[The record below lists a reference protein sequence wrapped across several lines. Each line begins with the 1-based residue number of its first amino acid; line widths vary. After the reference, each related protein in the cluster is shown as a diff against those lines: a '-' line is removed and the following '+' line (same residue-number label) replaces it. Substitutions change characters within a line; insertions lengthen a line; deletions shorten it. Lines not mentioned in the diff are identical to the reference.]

1 MKRLVLMAAVMA
13 ASDVEPTTA
22 QEPGWVS
29 LFDGKTLAGW
39 QPSERPESWAIEDGS
54 LVTRGERSH
63 LFYMGA
69 VANHE
74 FKNFELSAE
83 VMTAPG
89 ANSGIYVHT
98 RLQGPGFPETGYEL
112 QVINSNPPVTGNAYV
127 EHKMTGSI
135 YAIRNTWKAPAQD
148 NEWFRYRVRVVG
160 KTIQTFVND
169 SLICEYTE
177 PESPFR
183 PSDKRG
189 RLLGSGT
196 FALQAHDPGSIV
208 RYRALKVRL
217 LPDGAIGSGTPL
229 ADRELDELI
238 TQLSNDNVPLIDL
251 GLVPPAGPPTE
262 GLASDARRYGVTPGN
277 VLPIEALSRYGRSLF
292 IVNDR
297 DRAPDPAVLQSAK
310 AAGARIAF
318 SSGGERTIDEARFKR
333 RLQAIKAA
341 QLGWQEFWVPG
352 KP

>member
-1 MKRLVLMAAVMA
+1 
-13 ASDVEPTTA
+13 
-22 QEPGWVS
+22 
-29 LFDGKTLAGW
+29 
-39 QPSERPESWAIEDGS
+39 
-54 LVTRGERSH
+54 
-63 LFYMGA
+63 
-69 VANHE
+69 
-74 FKNFELSAE
+74 
-83 VMTAPG
+83 
-89 ANSGIYVHT
+89 
-98 RLQGPGFPETGYEL
+98 
-112 QVINSNPPVTGNAYV
+112 
-127 EHKMTGSI
+127 MTGSI